1 MKFLDTC
8 KNLAFYRGMQ
18 RKIQLCKEIIKKFE
32 HLINDYKKNKLKA
45 LDNLR

>member
-1 MKFLDTC
+1 MKFLNTC

-32 HLINDYKKNKLKA
+32 FLKISSCIFEKVS
-45 LDNLR
+45 L